1 MKKIFA
7 LALPVVLLLIGA
19 VTVLGQ
25 EKVVTPEG
33 TKVVTP
39 EGAVMFTRAGIA
51 QGEKP
56 ATAPGVN
63 TFTFVN
69 SEFTFDGKP
78 VKGAPYS
85 AQAVTESTQTLP
97 DGNRIV
103 NRSSATLYRDSE
115 GRTRREQTLKSIG
128 GMTAGAEPVQTILIS
143 DPVAGV
149 SYTLDPANK
158 TARKNTIN
166 WQFQRT
172 PMATG
177 AGGSS
182 NMVYFGQGAGAGAG
196 QGTPG
201 QASGTGSAKVFSSSD
216 GVVKVTSGGE
226 TQVFTARTPAPGGE
240 VKAASAGEPQVFTAQ
255 VPAPAAG
262 VMTPFNMEIKNST
275 TEKLGKQNIEG
286 VEAEGTRTT
295 ITIAAGTIGNERP
308 IEIINERWYSA
319 ELQTVVMTRHADPRS
334 GESVYR
340 LTNIQRAEQPITLFE
355 VPADYQMKEGPAAP
369 MPARTRKPL
378 D

>member
-1 MKKIFA
+1 
-7 LALPVVLLLIGA
+7 LLLIGA
-19 VTVLGQ
+19 VTVFGQ

-33 TKVVTP
+33 AVVI
-39 EGAVMFTRAGIA
+39 TRTASA

-56 ATAPGVN
+56 ATAPSVN

-69 SEFTFDGKP
+69 SEFVFDGNP

-85 AQAVTESTQTLP
+85 AQAVTESTQTLA
-97 DGNRIV
+97 DGNHIV
-103 NRSSATLYRDSE
+103 NRSTATLYRDSE

-149 SYTLDPANK
+149 SYTLDPASK
-158 TARKNTIN
+158 TARKNAN

-172 PMATG
+172 PMA
-177 AGGSS
+177 GGSGS
-182 NMVYFGQGAGAGAG
+182 GNMVYFGQGSGSGAGVGQGTSGAGPGAGAPSALFSA
-196 QGTPG
+196 TRP
-201 QASGTGSAKVFSSSD
+201 ATGE
-216 GVVKVTSGGE
+216 VKIATGGG
-226 TQVFTARTPAPGGE
+226 TQVFTAQAPSTAGATMVPLYGE
-240 VKAASAGEPQVFTAQ
+240 TQNF
-255 VPAPAAG
+255 
-262 VMTPFNMEIKNST
+262 T
-275 TEKLGKQNIEG
+275 TEKLGKQNVEG
-286 VEAEGTRTT
+286 VEAEGTRNT
-295 ITIAAGTIGNERP
+295 ITIPAGTIGNERP

-340 LTNIQRAEQPITLFE
+340 LTNIQRTEQPITLFE
-355 VPADYQMKEGPAAP
+355 VPADYQMKESPAAP